1 MAAIQAGVGAQND
14 GDGNILV
21 SAAAGAGKTAVVV
34 EHILRLLSE
43 VRPPVSLENL
53 LVVTFTEA
61 AAEEMRERVGRA
73 LEERLSRFSEKAGDT
88 GGPVEGERQAHLKRQ
103 LLLLNRANIS
113 TLHSFCLKII
123 RTHFYRAGLDPSFRV
138 AAEEEAELLKLEVL
152 DDVLEKA
159 FADEARGAAV
169 PLEGRPTA
177 GTAAGEVGALEA
189 GTTPASAETGG
200 AGVFGAEATG
210 AGTAAGE
217 VGALEAATS
226 AEGTPTT
233 GTAMSVTELADAL
246 GGVGDQALG
255 DLILQV
261 YDFAQSHPW
270 PEHWLKKAAALARRT
285 GNGSAWSWL
294 SDFLDLVQLELEE
307 SLFTLKQ
314 AKTLA
319 ALPGGP
325 GEYLDNLEKE
335 SDFVGQLLASL
346 SGWKKEV
353 ESENVSEVFESW
365 ETLREKLR
373 QSNAI
378 FGRLKPARKGNAD
391 QARRDRV
398 RELRDKAKK
407 RLKTLAEEFFGRPL
421 GEELAEM
428 DKAGRLVATLVDLVL
443 KFGAAYKQ
451 EKRRRN
457 LVDFNDLEHLAL
469 EVLTE
474 RGNSG
479 EIRPSAVAREL
490 RTQFVE
496 VIVDEYQDTNHVQE
510 LILNLIS
517 RQPEPVF
524 KGGADGEGS
533 AWSEDAAPVELPG
546 NRPGEK
552 SGLDGPAWSEGAA
565 PLEPPGNRPG
575 EKSGLDGSAWSEDAA
590 PVEPP
595 GKRPGEKSGLAQ
607 SAWSGGAAP
616 VEPGQVPT
624 ETASERGLW
633 DRPNLFLVGDLK
645 QSIYRFRQ
653 TDPGLFREKLQRYRL
668 APGPLG
674 KVLHL
679 PHNFR
684 SRAGIV
690 NAVNYLFRQLFTERV
705 GELVYDKEAALVYRA
720 NYPEHQRA
728 VGPAVEV
735 YLLDVSADAE
745 EPAVPGE
752 KSRAGGA
759 AGRRETAHP
768 GAAGSSGI
776 SGEDTGP
783 EESVAFSENEDA
795 LSGTATPGETA
806 PVAETRDQELS
817 AEELSNLEREAWL
830 LARRIKEM
838 VEGTSANPGPQF
850 HVFDREK
857 KAYRPVRY
865 RDIVLLL
872 RAVQQR
878 ANVFL
883 EVFNQAG
890 IPAYADLG
898 TGYFAAP
905 EVETILSLLRIID
918 NPHQDIPLATVLHSP
933 IGGFSTAELV
943 QIRLASAGGDL
954 FTALRRLA
962 RRDAERKDED
972 EDEPLPLSRSEVAAG
987 WEEFG
992 GEGDVSGPR
1001 EDQGGETPAD
1011 DTRAGQDKEGSW
1023 ESRIGFGKDE
1033 AREPGTGRGEDG
1045 PREPGAGFGEDEKR
1059 DPEAGLNEE
1068 GSCLSGTGRGE
1079 DGPREPGARSDSLA
1093 LRAARFL
1100 EQLKQ
1105 WRTLARRR
1113 PLGDLIWQLY
1123 RDTGY
1128 LEYVGGLPGGRQR
1141 QANLRALLHRARQF
1155 EGFVRHDLFRFLRF
1169 IERLQKAAGDLGTAR
1184 ALGEKEDVVRIMSI
1198 HRAKGLEFPV
1208 VVVAS
1213 LGQQFNAWDL
1223 NRPVLLHPELGLTAG
1238 RVDLEKGVKYD
1249 TLAFRAVRH
1258 RLRSEAL
1265 SEELRI
1271 LYVALTRAREKL
1283 ILTGTVKKLGLKAQ
1297 EWAGILDPAW
1307 VGLGPLPDLFLLRA
1321 KTPLDWLGPALFR
1334 HPDGEP
1340 LRKLAG
1346 STSTPGKGDD
1356 GSSWRITLVPVQE
1369 IAGGEDVRRPDWDF
1383 VERVRQLAPPIEP
1396 PDPALWA
1403 EVTRRL
1409 DWRDPLA
1416 LLSQLPAKMGVTEL
1430 KRRYEYLSDE
1440 TQGILPTR
1448 GNTRELTR
1456 RPAFLQGEGGLTA
1469 AERGTLTHLIL
1480 QHLDLTRP
1488 VTRDAV
1494 EGLLAA
1500 LVEREVLTPE
1510 QVAELK
1516 MSSGSGRPAPVEAVV
1531 NFFATPLG
1539 QRLLARPD
1547 RVYREIP
1554 FTLGIPVEEL
1564 GPDLPSGFGGTEVF
1578 GLVGR
1583 PEGDALAERRQDLG
1597 RERVLVQG
1605 IIDCL
1610 VEEEDGFV
1618 LLDFK
1623 TGQPADYR
1631 KQLELY
1637 RRAVETIYRRPVK
1650 EAYLYFLDSGRQEAV
1665 RY

>member
-1 MAAIQAGVGAQND
+1 MAAIQAGVGARN
-14 GDGNILV
+14 GRDGNILV

-34 EHILRLLSE
+34 EHILRLLTE

-73 LEERLSRFSEKAGDT
+73 LEERLSRYSEEAGER
-88 GGPVEGERQAHLKRQ
+88 GGSAEGERQAHLKRQ

-123 RTHFYRAGLDPSFRV
+123 RTHFYRAGLDPGFRV
-138 AAEEEAELLKLEVL
+138 AGEEEAELLKLEVL
-152 DDVLEKA
+152 DDVLEQA
-159 FADEARGAAV
+159 FADEAQGAV
-169 PLEGRPTA
+169 TPRERTPTA
-177 GTAAGEVGALEA
+177 GTAAGAAGALEA
-189 GTTPASAETGG
+189 GTNPASTESGG
-200 AGVFGAEATG
+200 AGVLGVEDTR
-210 AGTAAGE
+210 AGTAAGA
-217 VGALEAATS
+217 VGALDAAAPPDGTPAVNTAAGGAGVLAAEPTRVS
-226 AEGTPTT
+226 TLAGAAGVFETATPPEGTPTASA
-233 GTAMSVTELADAL
+233 AMSVTELADAL
-246 GGVGDQALG
+246 GGVGDKALG

-261 YDFAQSHPW
+261 YEFSQSHPW
-270 PEHWLKKAAALARRT
+270 PETWLKKAADLAGRIGT
-285 GNGSAWSWL
+285 GSAWSWL

-314 AKTLA
+314 AKAQA

-325 GEYLDNLEKE
+325 GEYLDHLEKE
-335 SDFVGQLLASL
+335 SAFVGQLLASL

-353 ESENVSEVFESW
+353 ESENAPEVLQLW
-365 ETLREKLR
+365 ENLRENLR
-373 QSNAI
+373 KSNAI

-407 RLKTLAEEFFGRPL
+407 RLKTLGEEFFGRPL

-451 EKRRRN
+451 EKKRRN

-474 RGNSG
+474 RGESG

-490 RTQFVE
+490 RAQFVE

-517 RQPEPVF
+517 RQPEAVF

-533 AWSEDAAPVELPG
+533 AWS
-546 NRPGEK
+546 
-552 SGLDGPAWSEGAA
+552 
-565 PLEPPGNRPG
+565 
-575 EKSGLDGSAWSEDAA
+575 GSVA
-590 PVEPP
+590 PVEPQ
-595 GKRPGEKSGLAQ
+595 GNRAGEKSGLAG
-607 SAWSGGAAP
+607 STWPEGAAP
-616 VEPGQVPT
+616 VEPGQVQP
-624 ETASERGLW
+624 ETASKRGLW

-690 NAVNYLFRQLFTERV
+690 NAVNYLFRQLFSERV

-728 VGPAVEV
+728 VGPEVEV

-759 AGRRETAHP
+759 AGRRETVFP
-768 GAAGSSGI
+768 GAAGSGT

-783 EESVAFSENEDA
+783 EESVAFSENEDV
-795 LSGTATPGETA
+795 LNGTATPGETA

-850 HVFDREK
+850 DVFDREK
-857 KAYRPVRY
+857 KAYRPVCY

-943 QIRLASAGGDL
+943 EIRLASAGGDL
-954 FTALRRLA
+954 FSALRRLA
-962 RRDAERKDED
+962 RREAERRDD
-972 EDEPLPLSRSEVAAG
+972 DEPLPLNRSEVAAG
-987 WEEFG
+987 QDEFG
-992 GEGDVSGPR
+992 GEGDVFGLR
-1001 EDQGGETPAD
+1001 EGRGGEIPAD
-1011 DTRAGQDKEGSW
+1011 DTRAGQDKEGLW
-1023 ESRIGFGKDE
+1023 ESRIGFGKDK
-1033 AREPGTGRGEDG
+1033 AREPGTGRGEDER
-1045 PREPGAGFGEDEKR
+1045 REAGAGFGEDEKCAR
-1059 DPEAGLNEE
+1059 EAGLDDE
-1068 GSCLSGTGRGE
+1068 GSWMPGAGRGE
-1079 DGPREPGARSDSLA
+1079 DGPQEPETGSDSLA

-1113 PLGDLIWQLY
+1113 PLGDLLWQLY

-1208 VVVAS
+1208 VIVAS
-1213 LGQQFNAWDL
+1213 LGQPFNAWDL
-1223 NRPVLLHPELGLTAG
+1223 NRSVLLHPELGLTAG
-1238 RVDLEKGVKYD
+1238 RVDLEKGIKYD

-1258 RLRSEAL
+1258 RLRCEAL

-1283 ILTGTVKKLGLKAQ
+1283 ILTGMVKKLGLKAL

-1307 VGLGPLPDLFLLRA
+1307 AGLGPLPDLFLLRA

-1346 STSTPGKGDD
+1346 TTSTPGKEGD
-1356 GSSWRITLVPVQE
+1356 GSCWRITLVPVQE
-1369 IAGGEDVRRPDWDF
+1369 IAGGEAVRRPDWDF

-1430 KRRYEYLSDE
+1430 KRRYEYLFDE
-1440 TQGILPTR
+1440 TQGSLPTR

-1456 RPAFLQGEGGLTA
+1456 RPAFLQSEGGLTA

-1480 QHLDLTRP
+1480 QHLDLSRP

-1516 MSSGSGRPAPVEAVV
+1516 MSSGAGRPAPVEAVV

-1564 GPDLPSGFGGTEVF
+1564 EPDLPNGFGGPDVF
-1578 GLVGR
+1578 GNTPAVR
-1583 PEGDALAERRQDLG
+1583 PEGDALVEGRQDLG
-1597 RERVLVQG
+1597 QERVLVQG